1 MSDLNI
7 LRSRM
12 RLHMGLAI
20 VTLFLLYAPFLVFP
34 EVMHPDNLA
43 NRFRLVG
50 FFWCAVM
57 FSLTVVQ
64 VLFGFA
70 HLKQMSKRLLAG
82 ETFDTKDRE

>member
-12 RLHMGLAI
+12 LLHVGLAI
-20 VTLFLLYAPFLVFP
+20 VTLLLLYSPFLVFP
-34 EVMHPDNLA
+34 ELMHPDNLD
-43 NRFRLVG
+43 NKFRLVG

-70 HLKQMSKRLLAG
+70 HLKDMIRKPPQ
-82 ETFDTKDRE
+82 TK